1 MSVGR
6 GTRASKPSPVRSFG
20 RRTTNLPDEVSSF
33 LGRDVELGNLRQAL
47 TKHRMVTVTGAGG
60 MGKTRTASRLAAELL
75 DEFPDGV
82 WFIGLEALVDPALVT
97 QEVAN
102 GLLVREV
109 PGTELIQT
117 LCTQLQSWSCLLIL
131 DNCEHVAEPCAV
143 IANRLLASCPN
154 VKILATS
161 RQPTGAVMERPW
173 RLPPL
178 SLGVP
183 PAAEASL
190 GSALSEAARLF
201 IERAWPDLEPSRIDA
216 DSSAAIAQICRRLEG
231 IPLAIELAA
240 ARARVMSVGELFA
253 RLDDRLKVLSGGHS
267 TAPRHQTMRATVEW
281 SYQLLDAVERA
292 LFRRLAV
299 FSGGF
304 TVREVEEICS
314 GDVVD
319 RNDVMNLLARLVD
332 KSLVLPVEVGDTQ
345 SPMRVLAT
353 LQQFAQERLAESG
366 EATSYARRH
375 AEYFLDIAEQARDLQ
390 NSPEHAGRLDVLER
404 EQENLR
410 AALAASQS
418 ISAELN
424 LRLAAALIGF
434 WDERGHLTEGG
445 DWLGKALVTWPEET
459 AFRADAL
466 GAAGW
471 LAQRRG
477 DFERASEY
485 LGDSARIAA
494 AVGELSVRARSLRN
508 LALVMV
514 LGGGSRQ
521 ARPLVEDAY
530 SISEQLSD
538 RAGTAGALLVM
549 ALAAYFQGELEPART
564 YGEQSL
570 ALHRALGDEK
580 VAAFILACLATL
592 ALDRDDVETA
602 RANLRESIEIS
613 HRLHE
618 KVDVA
623 FVLESSARLAATSAE
638 PARAIR
644 LAAAAAGIRRA
655 AGAPAAPVW
664 SVVVDAGLAA
674 ARKTV
679 GKQVA
684 DIAAKEGAALTLEQ
698 AVDQAREWLVSDSR
712 PPSHDG
718 RGSSPG
724 SGLSR
729 RELEIAA
736 LVGRGLRNR
745 EIAGRLFLSVRTVD
759 AHVEHIRDKL
769 DFHSRA
775 QIAAWAFAQG
785 LVTD

>member
-1 MSVGR
+1 MSIGR
-6 GTRASKPSPVRSFG
+6 GARASKPI
-20 RRTTNLPDEVSSF
+20 RRTNLPDEVTSF
-33 LGRDVELGNLRQAL
+33 LGRDVELGRLREAL
-47 TKHRMVTVTGAGG
+47 AKHRMVTVTGAGG
-60 MGKTRTASRLAAELL
+60 MGKTRTASRLAAEMVE
-75 DEFPDGV
+75 EFPDGV
-82 WFIGLEALVDPALVT
+82 WFIGLEALADPALVT

-109 PGTELIQT
+109 PGTELIEK
-117 LCTQLQSWSCLLIL
+117 LCAQLRSWSCLLVL
-131 DNCEHVAEPCAV
+131 DNCEHVAEHCAA
-143 IANRLLASCPN
+143 IANRLLASCPK

-161 RQPTGAVMERPW
+161 RQPTGAAIEHVW

-178 SLGVP
+178 SVGGP
-183 PAAEASL
+183 PAAKAAA
-190 GSALSEAARLF
+190 GQGLSEAARLF
-201 IERAWPDLEPSRIDA
+201 VERAWPDLEPSRIGA
-216 DSSAAIAQICRRLEG
+216 DRSDAIAQICRRLEG

-240 ARARVMSVGELFA
+240 ARARVMSVDELLV

-267 TAPRHQTMRATVEW
+267 SAPRHQTMRATVEW

-314 GDVVD
+314 GDAVD
-319 RNDVMNLLARLVD
+319 RNDVMDLLARLVD
-332 KSLVLPVEVGDTQ
+332 KSLVLPVEVGDME

-353 LQQFAQERLAESG
+353 LQQFAQERLSESG
-366 EATSYARRH
+366 EATKYARRH
-375 AEYFLDIAEQARDLQ
+375 AEHFLDLAEQARNLQ
-390 NSPEHAGRLDVLER
+390 NSPEHAGRLDLLEH
-404 EQENLR
+404 EHDNLR

-418 ISAELN
+418 ISAALN
-424 LRLAAALIGF
+424 LRLATALIGF
-434 WDERGHLTEGG
+434 WDERGHLTEGS
-445 DWLGKALVTWPEET
+445 DWLGRALVTWPEET

-471 LAQRRG
+471 LAQRMG
-477 DFERASEY
+477 AFERASEY
-485 LGDSARIAA
+485 LEDSARIAA
-494 AVGELSVRARSLRN
+494 DVSELNVRARSLRN

-514 LGGGSRQ
+514 LGGGSRR
-521 ARPLVEDAY
+521 ARPLVEEAH
-530 SISEQLSD
+530 SISAQLGD

-580 VAAFILACLATL
+580 VAAFLLACLATL

-638 PARAIR
+638 PARAIM

-674 ARKTV
+674 ARKAV

-684 DIAAKEGAALTLEQ
+684 DAAAKEGAALTLEQ
-698 AVDQAREWLVSDSR
+698 AVEQAREWLASDSH
-712 PPSHDG
+712 PPSHGDIG
-718 RGSSPG
+718 ASPG

-745 EIAGRLFLSVRTVD
+745 EIAGGLFLSVRTVD

-775 QIAAWAFAQG
+775 QIAAWAVAQG